1 MSQRRIEEHAA
12 PVPDSRGSVEP
23 SRTYARSLD
32 MLARAPRSVY
42 DLRRRLLLKG
52 EAEADV
58 DAAIERLT
66 AAGLVD
72 DAAYA
77 RAFVRSKVSS
87 QGFSRRRL
95 QQELAK
101 RRVARDIADAAII
114 EVLHDDEVDEG
125 ANIER
130 AALKKLRALRGLD
143 DETRRRRLYA
153 YLGRRGY
160 SVDQVRAVLER
171 LRRTAEI

>member
-1 MSQRRIEEHAA
+1 MPNGHVEDGSREAS
-12 PVPDSRGSVEP
+12 DSRATVEP

-32 MLARAPRSVY
+32 MLARAPRSVD
-42 DLRRRLLLKG
+42 DLRRRLLRKG
-52 EAEADV
+52 EAESDV
-58 DAAIERLT
+58 RAAIERLT

-101 RRVARDIADAAII
+101 RGVARDIADAAII

-130 AALKKLRALRGLD
+130 AALKKLRTLHGLD
-143 DETRRRRLYA
+143 EETRRRRLYA

-171 LRRTAEI
+171 LRRTAET